1 MTYLDVWRSGTFLL
15 YGCKVAFC
23 IQETSPRL
31 SDVKCSVIL
40 QSLFAIGSA
49 LTCLLFFRECATLPQ
64 VKVHFMWLTDND
76 SYSYQAF
83 SHIST
88 ASEKCQDEKAWV
100 RWYQDLLVSCR
111 VQNLENNSKYC
122 PCKFYAQLSK
132 QQGSV
137 SCLKRWKHT
146 QLTVEDTGSMVL
158 NTVTSQKTTT
168 RSTLISLFLSSSSS
182 SDITY
187 STHWEHRC

>member
-76 SYSYQAF
+76 SYTRPSHTLVLQAKNARMRRLGYDGTKTF
-83 SHIST
+83 
-88 ASEKCQDEKAWV
+88 
-100 RWYQDLLVSCR
+100 LLVAESKILR
-111 VQNLENNSKYC
+111 TTVNTVPANSMLSSVNNRARYPVWNVESTH
-122 PCKFYAQLSK
+122 L
-132 QQGSV
+132 G
-137 SCLKRWKHT
+137 T

-158 NTVTSQKTTT
+158 NTVTSQKTT
-168 RSTLISLFLSSSSS
+168 RSTLILSFSHLLHPV
-182 SDITY
+182 I
-187 STHWEHRC
+187 